1 VYAAA
6 DKNGGGC
13 KTLFGAID
21 RYFGWVSSGGF
32 KRLFLAGLLPL
43 LIVIFIVAAA
53 LGGGGEST
61 KDDDSGQASSLADSE
76 ANDSKDD
83 QSQTTAPRLTA
94 TPRPTETPRPTATP
108 APPTQTPEPAG
119 YSFTDGTK
127 LVPSE
132 VQATTYRRR
141 QGGGNCYWAR
151 LSGLGGT
158 LGEIITNENTSYPEV
173 VTIGPGDKA
182 FQSRGCGRWTQDLSS
197 ITNSPTDP
205 FKDGTYQVGV
215 DIAPG
220 TWRADATSTCYWAR
234 LRNFGGGLDGIIA
247 NGNDPGPVVT
257 ISASDKGFRS
267 SRCGTW
273 TKIG

>member
-1 VYAAA
+1 MLILPINRGV
-6 DKNGGGC
+6 G
-13 KTLFGAID
+13 LVRAID
-21 RYFGWVSSGGF
+21 RYFGWISSGGF
-32 KRLFLAGLLPL
+32 KRLFLGGLLPAL
-43 LIVIFIVAAA
+43 AIIFVVVAAT
-53 LGGGGEST
+53 GGG
-61 KDDDSGQASSLADSE
+61 KDSGQKDEGAALPDAASASG
-76 ANDSKDD
+76 DD
-83 QSQTTAPRLTA
+83 RVQTQAPQSTAA
-94 TPRPTETPRPTATP
+94 PRPTETPRPSATP
-108 APPTQTPEPAG
+108 APPTRTPEPAG

-158 LGEIITNENTSYPEV
+158 LGEIIANQNTSDSEV

-182 FQSRGCGRWTQDLSS
+182 FQSRGCGRWTQDLSP
-197 ITNSPTDP
+197 ITNSLTDP
-205 FKDGTYQVGV
+205 FEDGTYQVGI

-234 LRNFGGGLDGIIA
+234 LRNFGGSLDGIIA
-247 NGNDPGPVVT
+247 NGNDPGPIVT
-257 ISASDKGFRS
+257 IGASDKGFRS